1 MCIERD
7 ELVEWFEDESSA
19 GVAGNAELADLLD
32 EDEQVVRREGR
43 LRGVRRVG
51 STMVWTMDDALALLD
66 DLTAEDEAE
75 DDGEDDE

>member
-7 ELVEWFEDESSA
+7 ELVEWFEDEDNA